1 MAKPIVIGIAGGSAS
16 GKTTVAHA
24 LCEAFENGVV
34 LLQQDSYY
42 KHSDFPFEQR
52 KQINYDHPD
61 AFDHDLLVAQLQQ
74 LIQRHAIDVPIYD
87 YAEHNRKAQTRHVEP
102 QDVIIL
108 EGILV
113 LADPALRE
121 LMDVKLFVDTDADVR
136 VLRRIQRDTQARGRS
151 LNSVI
156 DQYLTTVRPAYLEFI
171 EPTKRFAD
179 VIIPEGGQN
188 RVAIDLVR
196 TKIAATL
203 RHRGEIS

>member
-16 GKTTVAHA
+16 GKTSVAHA

-42 KHSDFPFEQR
+42 KHSDLPFEQR
-52 KQINYDHPD
+52 KLINYDHPD
-61 AFDHDLLVAQLQQ
+61 AFDHALLVAQLQQ
-74 LIQRHAIDVPIYD
+74 LLQRHAIDVPIYD
-87 YAEHNRKAQTRHVEP
+87 YAAHNRTEQTRHVDP

-113 LADPALRE
+113 LADPALRA
-121 LMDVKLFVDTDADVR
+121 LMDVKLFVDTDVDVR
-136 VLRRIQRDTQARGRS
+136 VLRRIQRDTKVRGRS
-151 LNSVI
+151 LCSLI
-156 DQYLTTVRPAYLEFI
+156 DHYFSPVRPSFLEFI
-171 EPTKRFAD
+171 EPPKRFAD
-179 VIIPEGGQN
+179 VLIPDGGQN

>member
-16 GKTTVAHA
+16 GKTSVAHA
-24 LCEAFENGVV
+24 LCETFENRVV

-42 KHSDFPFEQR
+42 KHSDLPFAQR
-52 KQINYDHPD
+52 KLINYDHPD
-61 AFDHDLLVAQLQQ
+61 AFDHDLLVQHLNQ
-74 LIQRHAIDVPIYD
+74 LIQRHAIDVPVYD
-87 YAEHNRKAQTRHVEP
+87 YADHNRTNQTRHVEP

-113 LADPALRE
+113 LADPALRA

-203 RHRGEIS
+203 ARRGEIS

>member
-42 KHSDFPFEQR
+42 KHSDLPFEQR

-87 YAEHNRKAQTRHVEP
+87 YAEHNRKAQIRHVKP

>member
-24 LCEAFENGVV
+24 LCEAFETGVV

-42 KHSDFPFEQR
+42 KHSDLPFEQR

-87 YAEHNRKAQTRHVEP
+87 YAEHNRKAQIRHVKP

>member
-87 YAEHNRKAQTRHVEP
+87 YAEHNRKAQIRHVKP

>member
-113 LADPALRE
+113 LADPALRD

-188 RVAIDLVR
+188 RVAVDLVR

>member
-16 GKTTVAHA
+16 GKTSVAHA

-42 KHSDFPFEQR
+42 KHSDLPFEQR
-52 KQINYDHPD
+52 KLINYDHPD
-61 AFDHDLLVAQLQQ
+61 AFDHALLVAQLQQ
-74 LIQRHAIDVPIYD
+74 LLQRHAIDVPIYD
-87 YAEHNRKAQTRHVEP
+87 YAAHNRTEQTRHVDP

-113 LADPALRE
+113 LADPALRA
-121 LMDVKLFVDTDADVR
+121 LMDVKLFVDTDVDVR
-136 VLRRIQRDTQARGRS
+136 VLRRIQRDTKVRGRS
-151 LNSVI
+151 LDSVI
-156 DQYLTTVRPAYLEFI
+156 DQYLSTVRPAYLEFI

>member
-42 KHSDFPFEQR
+42 KHSDLPFEQR

-87 YAEHNRKAQTRHVEP
+87 YAEHNRKVQIRHVKP

-113 LADPALRE
+113 LADPALRD

>member
-42 KHSDFPFEQR
+42 KHSDLPFEQR

-87 YAEHNRKAQTRHVEP
+87 YAEHNRKAQIRHVKP

-188 RVAIDLVR
+188 RVAVDLVR

>member
-42 KHSDFPFEQR
+42 KHSDLPFEQR

-87 YAEHNRKAQTRHVEP
+87 YAEHNRKAQIRHVKP

-113 LADPALRE
+113 LADPALRD

-188 RVAIDLVR
+188 RVAVDLVR

>member
-16 GKTTVAHA
+16 GKTSVAHA
-24 LCEAFENGVV
+24 LCETFENRVV

-42 KHSDFPFEQR
+42 KHSDLPFAQR
-52 KQINYDHPD
+52 KLINYDHPD
-61 AFDHDLLVAQLQQ
+61 AFDHDLLVQHLNQ
-74 LIQRHAIDVPIYD
+74 LIQRHAIDVPVYD
-87 YAEHNRKAQTRHVEP
+87 YADHNRTAQTRHVEP

-113 LADPALRE
+113 LADPALRA

-203 RHRGEIS
+203 AQRGEIS

>member
-42 KHSDFPFEQR
+42 KHSDLPFEQR
-52 KQINYDHPD
+52 KQINYDYPD

-87 YAEHNRKAQTRHVEP
+87 YAEHNRKVQIRHVKP

-113 LADPALRE
+113 LADPALRD

>member
-16 GKTTVAHA
+16 GKTSVAHA
-24 LCEAFENGVV
+24 LCETFENRVV

-42 KHSDFPFEQR
+42 KHSELPFDQR
-52 KQINYDHPD
+52 KLINYDHPD
-61 AFDHDLLVAQLQQ
+61 AFDHDLLVHQLQQ
-74 LIQRHAIDVPIYD
+74 LIHRHAIDVPEYD
-87 YAEHNRKAQTRHVEP
+87 YADHNRTSQTRHVEP

-113 LADPALRE
+113 LADPALRA

-203 RHRGEIS
+203 AQRGEIS

>member
-24 LCEAFENGVV
+24 LCEAFETGVV

-113 LADPALRE
+113 LADPALRD

-188 RVAIDLVR
+188 RVAVDLVR

>member
-24 LCEAFENGVV
+24 LCEAFETGVV

-42 KHSDFPFEQR
+42 KHSDLPFEQR

-87 YAEHNRKAQTRHVEP
+87 YAEHNRKAQIRHVKP

-113 LADPALRE
+113 LADPALRD

>member
-113 LADPALRE
+113 LADPALRD

>member
-16 GKTTVAHA
+16 GKTSVAHA
-24 LCEAFENGVV
+24 LCEAFESGVV

-42 KHSDFPFEQR
+42 KHSSKTFEQR
-52 KQINYDHPD
+52 KLINYDHPD
-61 AFDHDLLVAQLQQ
+61 AFDHQLLLDQLKQ
-74 LIQRHAIDVPIYD
+74 LIARHAIDVPVYD
-87 YAEHNRKAQTRHVEP
+87 YATHNRAVQTRHVVP

-113 LADPALRE
+113 LADPELRK

-136 VLRRIQRDTQARGRS
+136 VLRRIQRDTQSRGRS

-203 RHRGEIS
+203 ALRGEKS

>member
-87 YAEHNRKAQTRHVEP
+87 YAEHNRKVQIRHVKP

-113 LADPALRE
+113 LADPALRD